1 MFTRAGVLKHMLR
14 TMHRMMQ
21 SSGTTEGM
29 RGLIDSS
36 LLSSVSKIV
45 QYRGVFGPTVLPI
58 GQSLIVSDVYILIPF
73 YEAINI
79 VATFVHNE
87 PTSLTA
93 IQEAKVPEI
102 LYTAIEVGIEPSFE
116 VIHYALY
123 TEARTNRIYV
133 TRSYKPSRMQ
143 LVHYA

>member
-1 MFTRAGVLKHMLR
+1 
-14 TMHRMMQ
+14 MQ

-36 LLSSVSKIV
+36 LLKSVDKII

-58 GQSLIVSDVYILIPF
+58 GRLGTF
-73 YEAINI
+73 YTSYENHAHLLCAAINI

-93 IQEAKVPEI
+93 IQEAKLPETI
-102 LYTAIEVGIEPSFE
+102 YGTLEAGIEPSFE
-116 VIHYALY
+116 VCS
-123 TEARTNRIYV
+123 NFDN
-133 TRSYKPSRMQ
+133 
-143 LVHYA
+143 

>member
-45 QYRGVFGPTVLPI
+45 QYRGVFGPSVIPI
-58 GQSLIVSDVYILIPF
+58 G
-73 YEAINI
+73 
-79 VATFVHNE
+79 
-87 PTSLTA
+87 
-93 IQEAKVPEI
+93 
-102 LYTAIEVGIEPSFE
+102 
-116 VIHYALY
+116 
-123 TEARTNRIYV
+123 
-133 TRSYKPSRMQ
+133 
-143 LVHYA
+143 